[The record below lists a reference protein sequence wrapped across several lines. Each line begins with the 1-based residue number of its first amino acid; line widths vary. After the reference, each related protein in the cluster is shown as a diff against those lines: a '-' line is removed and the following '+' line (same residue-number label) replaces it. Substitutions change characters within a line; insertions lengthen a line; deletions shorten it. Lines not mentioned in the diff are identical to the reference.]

1 MTTTETI
8 GCPFCSNANKVT
20 SPDPEYTKVSNT
32 DKHGTKS
39 AKYTCSKCNEEMQF
53 TGQKI
58 NNLFLILFLFM
69 ILLLFI

>member
-32 DKHGTKS
+32 DKHGT
-39 AKYTCSKCNEEMQF
+39 
-53 TGQKI
+53 
-58 NNLFLILFLFM
+58 
-69 ILLLFI
+69 